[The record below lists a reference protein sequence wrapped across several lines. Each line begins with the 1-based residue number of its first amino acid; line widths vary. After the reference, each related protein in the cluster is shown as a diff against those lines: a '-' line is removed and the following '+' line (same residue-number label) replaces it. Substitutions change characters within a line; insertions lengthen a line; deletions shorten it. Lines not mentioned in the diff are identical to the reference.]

1 VKLSTLKIDQDLP
14 TASKS
19 HELATHMS
27 LVILHIPHSSNAIPA
42 EHKSDFLIS
51 DDQIELELLRM
62 TDHYTDELFS
72 DVPGVSVIFP
82 LSRLVI
88 DVERFEDDAREPMS
102 QTGMGVIY
110 ERTHDRKTMKR
121 QMTYAEREKLIGLY
135 YRPHHEAFE
144 LAVERAID
152 RHGKA
157 LIIDCHSYPSSA
169 LPYEIFDHSTRP
181 EIGIGTDS
189 FHTSCELA
197 SKSLLAFARRGFSV
211 ALNKPF
217 PGAITPLK
225 YFGIESRVK
234 SIMIEVRR
242 DMYMDESSGT
252 RLDKFGIFKNQISEA
267 LMEVIAE
274 F

>member
-1 VKLSTLKIDQDLP
+1 MLDA

-19 HELATHMS
+19 QEFLKHMS
-27 LVILHIPHSSNAIPA
+27 PVVLHIPHSSKAIAA
-42 EHKSDFLIS
+42 EHRPDFLIS
-51 DDQIELELLRM
+51 DNEIELELLRM
-62 TDHYTDELFS
+62 TDHYTDELFF

-82 LSRLVI
+82 ISRLVI

-110 ERTHDRKTMKR
+110 QRTHDRKTMKR
-121 QMTYAEREKLIGLY
+121 QITSAEREELIGRY

-144 LAVERAID
+144 LAVERAMD

-189 FHTSCELA
+189 FHTCSDLA
-197 SKSLLAFARRGFSV
+197 AKSLWAFARRGFSV

-225 YFGIESRVK
+225 YFGSESRVK

-242 DMYMDESSGT
+242 DMYMDEKSGAKI
-252 RLDKFGIFKNQISEA
+252 DKFLLIKQRITEA
-267 LMEVIAE
+267 LSEVIAE

>member
-1 VKLSTLKIDQDLP
+1 MIDA

-19 HELATHMS
+19 QEFLKHMS
-27 LVILHIPHSSNAIPA
+27 PVVLHIPHSSKAIPV
-42 EHKSDFLIS
+42 EYKSDFLIS
-51 DDQIELELLRM
+51 EDQIELELLRM

-72 DVPGVSVIFP
+72 DVPGASVIFP

-88 DVERFEDDAREPMS
+88 DVERFEDDTREPMS
-102 QTGMGVIY
+102 KAGMGVIY
-110 ERTHDRKTMKR
+110 VRTHDCKPMKR
-121 QMTYAEREKLIGLY
+121 ERSPVEREKLLSMF
-135 YRPHHEAFE
+135 YRPHHAAFE
-144 LAVERAID
+144 LAVERAIH

-189 FHTSCELA
+189 FHTCSDLA
-197 SKSLLAFARRGFSV
+197 AKSLWAFAQRGFSV

-225 YFGIESRVK
+225 YFGSESRVK

-242 DMYMDESSGT
+242 DMYMDEKSGAKI
-252 RLDKFGIFKNQISEA
+252 DKFLLIKERITEA
-267 LMEVIAE
+267 LSEVIAE

>member
-1 VKLSTLKIDQDLP
+1 MIDA

-27 LVILHIPHSSNAIPA
+27 PVVLHIPHSSKVIPA

-51 DDQIELELLRM
+51 DNQIELELLRM
-62 TDHYTDELFS
+62 TDHYTNELFF

-82 LSRLVI
+82 ISRLVI
-88 DVERFEDDAREPMS
+88 DVERFEDEAREPMS

-110 ERTHDRKTMKR
+110 QRTHDRKTMKKP
-121 QMTYAEREKLIGLY
+121 MTSAEREELISRY

-169 LPYEIFDHSTRP
+169 LPYEIYDHSTRP

-189 FHTSCELA
+189 FHTGCDLA
-197 SKSLLAFARRGFSV
+197 AKSLWAFASRGFSV

-225 YFGIESRVK
+225 YFGSESMVK
-234 SIMIEVRR
+234 SIMI
-242 DMYMDESSGT
+242 
-252 RLDKFGIFKNQISEA
+252 
-267 LMEVIAE
+267 
-274 F
+274 

>member
-1 VKLSTLKIDQDLP
+1 
-14 TASKS
+14 
-19 HELATHMS
+19 MS
-27 LVILHIPHSSNAIPA
+27 SIVLHIPHSSKVISA
-42 EHKSDFLIS
+42 ELRSDFLIS
-51 DDQIELELLRM
+51 GDQIELELLRM

-72 DVPGVSVIFP
+72 DIPGVPIIFP
-82 LSRLVI
+82 HSRLVI

-102 QTGMGVIY
+102 EAGMGVIY
-110 ERTHDRKTMKR
+110 ERTHDRKAMKR
-121 QMTYAEREKLIGLY
+121 QLSSVEREKLISMF
-135 YRPHHEAFE
+135 YRPHHAAFE
-144 LAVERAID
+144 LAVERALH

-181 EIGIGTDS
+181 EIGIGTDN
-189 FHTSCELA
+189 FHTGSELA
-197 SKSLLAFARRGFSV
+197 MRSLWAFARRGFSV

-225 YFGIESRVK
+225 YYGREPRVK

-242 DMYMDESSGT
+242 DIYMDESSGAK
-252 RLDKFGIFKNQISEA
+252 LDEFLLLKQRISEA
-267 LMEVIAE
+267 LREVIAQ